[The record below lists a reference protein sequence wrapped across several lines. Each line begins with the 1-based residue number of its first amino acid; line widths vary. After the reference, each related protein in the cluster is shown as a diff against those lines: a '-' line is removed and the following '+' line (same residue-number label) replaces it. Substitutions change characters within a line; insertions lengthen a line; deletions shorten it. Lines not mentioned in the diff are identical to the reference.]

1 MLYFIE
7 NVHEYIHL
15 YILTYGG
22 FSMSYSILRVAKVKG
37 SVNTRGLQKHNQ
49 RENENY
55 NNKDI
60 NHEETYRNY
69 DLINT
74 QSIDYQQV
82 IDEKIDANYAGNR
95 KIRSDAIRHVNGL
108 ITSDKELFEDMED
121 FEIKSFFK
129 DSLEFLEDEYGKE
142 NMLYATVHL
151 DERVPH
157 MHFGFVPL
165 TEDGRLSAKE
175 RLGNKKALTELQDRF
190 NVHMNDR
197 GHDMERGTSKQVTEN
212 EHRQMDQYKK
222 DTAFHQQELEDVK
235 GELQKAKVDLQDEIE
250 HIRSVESVDYEE
262 ERKGFFGGREE
273 TGRKILSAD
282 EFERLQR
289 TVGAAEDV
297 VEDYERIRNTDYYK
311 ENEKLKKQKEEH
323 RNNSMEWM
331 NESFRHE
338 SKVYDLEEEN
348 EKFKEKNKELNAF
361 NKKMVKNTKGVYRA
375 LRKQYKGFE
384 EGYDKFA
391 DALAQKERTE
401 PLSRFMK
408 EIQSVVHEQDRKK
421 SRSND
426 LEL

>member
-1 MLYFIE
+1 
-7 NVHEYIHL
+7 
-15 YILTYGG
+15 
-22 FSMSYSILRVAKVKG
+22 MSYSILRVAKVKG

-69 DLINT
+69 DLINA
-74 QSIDYQQV
+74 QNIDYQQV
-82 IDEKIDANYAGNR
+82 IDETIDANYAGNR
-95 KIRSDAIRHVNGL
+95 KIRSDAIRHVDGL
-108 ITSDKELFEDMED
+108 ITSDKEFFEDMED

-129 DSLEFLEDEYGKE
+129 DSLEFLENEYGKE

-165 TEDGRLSAKE
+165 TDDGRLSAKE

-197 GHDMERGTSKQVTEN
+197 GHDMERGTSKKVTEH

-235 GELQKAKVDLQDEIE
+235 SELQKAKTDLQGEIE
-250 HIRSVESVDYEE
+250 YIRSRGSFDYED
-262 ERKGFFGGREE
+262 ERKGLFGGREE

-282 EFERLQR
+282 EFERLQK
-289 TVGAAEDV
+289 TISSAERIID
-297 VEDYERIRNTDYYK
+297 DYETLKNQDLYK
-311 ENEKLKKQKEEH
+311 ENQKLLKDNAFQNRRAQEWQNKALEYDGENDRLERENRSLREDLSLSEEFQNSAVALYHTARKHFPGFEKGFNQLKDKFLNDPKYDRLRQFMDVVQDNVYKTDRKRKKQ
-323 RNNSMEWM
+323 
-331 NESFRHE
+331 
-338 SKVYDLEEEN
+338 
-348 EKFKEKNKELNAF
+348 
-361 NKKMVKNTKGVYRA
+361 
-375 LRKQYKGFE
+375 
-384 EGYDKFA
+384 
-391 DALAQKERTE
+391 RT
-401 PLSRFMK
+401 
-408 EIQSVVHEQDRKK
+408 D
-421 SRSND
+421 D

>member
-1 MLYFIE
+1 
-7 NVHEYIHL
+7 
-15 YILTYGG
+15 
-22 FSMSYSILRVAKVKG
+22 MSYSILRVAKVKG

-69 DLINT
+69 DLINA

-82 IDEKIDANYAGNR
+82 IDETIDANYSGNR
-95 KIRSDAIRHVNGL
+95 KIRSDAIRHVDGL
-108 ITSDKELFEDMED
+108 ITSDKEFFEDMDD

-129 DSLEFLEDEYGKE
+129 DSLEFLEKEYGKE

-175 RLGNKKALTELQDRF
+175 KLGNKKALTELQDRF

-197 GHDMERGTSKQVTEN
+197 GHDMERGTSKQVTER

-235 GELQKAKVDLQDEIE
+235 SELQKAKTDLQDEIE
-250 HIRSVESVDYEE
+250 HIRSVESFDYED
-262 ERKGFFGGREE
+262 ERKGLFGGREE

-282 EFERLQR
+282 EFERLQKTISSAER
-289 TVGAAEDV
+289 IVDDYEELKNQDLYKQNKKLLEDNEFQNKRAQEWMGKALEYEDKADRLGKENKDLSKKLSLSEEFQNSTVGLYHVARKHFPGFEKGFNQLKDKFLNDRKYERLGQFMDV
-297 VEDYERIRNTDYYK
+297 VQDNVYK
-311 ENEKLKKQKEEH
+311 
-323 RNNSMEWM
+323 
-331 NESFRHE
+331 
-338 SKVYDLEEEN
+338 
-348 EKFKEKNKELNAF
+348 A
-361 NKKMVKNTKGVYRA
+361 
-375 LRKQYKGFE
+375 
-384 EGYDKFA
+384 
-391 DALAQKERTE
+391 
-401 PLSRFMK
+401 
-408 EIQSVVHEQDRKK
+408 DRKREK
-421 SRSND
+421 RRTDD